1 MNESAPLPSMV
12 DDQGSS
18 WKLLAHETE
27 QIVVSMAHDLGAYEV
42 YDFSEYDNNC
52 FMRAVAFGLFGEPD
66 HSRIRRELY
75 DFARINEF
83 LLLED
88 SGSVFGSM
96 SPREWAQFQQSI
108 LADGEFNSSFSL
120 QLLSYYLNQHVDGP
134 IGLTIIYVSNA
145 SPDRN
150 WIQSPHSPCTKQVV
164 LASKDENHWV
174 TLRKK
179 NDPHPRRVA
188 LPNSLFFTVAASS
201 SSSRRSKMS
210 AQSFSSGSAPKPFEI
225 KVGIIY

>member
-1 MNESAPLPSMV
+1 MIDE
-12 DDQGSS
+12 QGSP
-18 WKLLAHETE
+18 WKLSAHETE
-27 QIVVSMAHDLGAYEV
+27 QIIVNMANELGAYEV

-52 FMRAVAFGLFGEPD
+52 FLRAVAFGLFGEPD
-66 HSRIRRELY
+66 HSKIRREFY
-75 DFARINEF
+75 DFSQKHEF
-83 LLLED
+83 LLLQD
-88 SGSVFGSM
+88 SESVFASM

-120 QLLSYYLNQHVDGP
+120 QLLSYYLSQHVDGP
-134 IGLTIIYVSNA
+134 IGLTIIYVSDA

-150 WIQSPHSPCTKQVV
+150 WIQSPNSPCSKQLV
-164 LASKDENHWV
+164 LASKDDNHWV
-174 TLRKK
+174 TLRKI

-188 LPNSLFFTVAASS
+188 LPNSLFFTVAASPAAS